1 MLETKK
7 KNNESKEIIKI
18 IAENTNMEIW
28 KDTNKMITTKIEE
41 LNSFD
46 EYFATKDKEMRSK
59 SKKDQNFSHEANSF
73 WNRAAPI
80 SPVEISVIC
89 NRIDWLKEALIDW
102 KLSGNVFINNIPS
115 SYRKQPQMLNNFI
128 TNRHILNYALNNCS
142 EEIIET
148 LLTSGNISQ
157 FISLVPHFNLD
168 KAFIDALQ
176 SLSYGLRYLN
186 ASSKVAKEDI
196 EMLLKYNEYVMKSTK
211 SVSKSKSKI
220 KDSENSYM
228 YEIIKMA
235 STIKNSENI
244 KKSKEDNKEYTK
256 LKEREK
262 ILLNALSIYLK
273 NFKEVPTNEE
283 TLKEVKEYRKRLVL
297 ILIEFQ
303 RFNDKIITIM

>member
-1 MLETKK
+1 
-7 KNNESKEIIKI
+7 
-18 IAENTNMEIW
+18 
-28 KDTNKMITTKIEE
+28 
-41 LNSFD
+41 
-46 EYFATKDKEMRSK
+46 
-59 SKKDQNFSHEANSF
+59 
-73 WNRAAPI
+73 
-80 SPVEISVIC
+80 
-89 NRIDWLKEALIDW
+89 
-102 KLSGNVFINNIPS
+102 
-115 SYRKQPQMLNNFI
+115 MLNNFI

-157 FISLVPHFNLD
+157 FILLVPHFNLD